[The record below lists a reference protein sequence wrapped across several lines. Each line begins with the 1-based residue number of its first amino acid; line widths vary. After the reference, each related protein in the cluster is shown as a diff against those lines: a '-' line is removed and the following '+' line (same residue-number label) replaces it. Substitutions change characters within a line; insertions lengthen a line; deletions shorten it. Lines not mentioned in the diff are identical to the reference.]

1 MKVPKVVR
9 KPLSSIK
16 RQVIYTAATAQ
27 RMWILSQVRTPPWR
41 PGDLLK
47 VSYAHSGFPN
57 PLPGPDSLV
66 HGGAVKYGYL
76 DRRLPHTGLRF
87 HILYAVSSSRCADL
101 DRLIGVAQERGARVV
116 WNQNGA
122 WFPASYGV
130 EHARKGN
137 AAMAPLLHLA
147 DYVFYQS
154 EFARVA
160 SEYFLGK
167 RLGPSEI
174 LYNAVDTKS
183 FSPGDISRSSE
194 LTLLVAGSHN
204 RSYRLPTAI
213 RTLALVAKQRPG
225 VRMIIA
231 GRIPPS
237 NMAEAR
243 DLAVRFGLESQVE
256 FVGPYTRRAAPE
268 IFQRAHILLHT
279 HYNDVCP
286 TVVIEAMACG
296 LPVVYSRSGGT
307 PELVGEEAGY
317 GVPSVLNWEEA
328 QPPDPHHLAE
338 GILLIAEDWSRYRE
352 TAREQAVSRFDIEP
366 WLERHIQV
374 FEMLMEE

>member
-1 MKVPKVVR
+1 MKVPKVLK
-9 KPLSSIK
+9 KPLSFVK
-16 RQVIYTAATAQ
+16 QQVIHTATTVQ
-27 RMWILSQVRTPPWR
+27 QMWILSQVRSPAWR
-41 PGDLLK
+41 PGDLPK
-47 VSYAHSGFPN
+47 VSYAHPGFPK
-57 PLPGPDSLV
+57 PPPGSDSLV

-76 DRRLPHTGLRF
+76 DQRLPHAGLRF
-87 HILYAVSSSRCADL
+87 DILYVVSSGQCADL
-101 DRLIGVAQERGARVV
+101 GRLICVAQDRGVKVV

-130 EHARKGN
+130 ELARKGN

-154 EFARVA
+154 KFAQVA
-160 SEYFLGK
+160 SDYFLGK

-174 LYNAVDTKS
+174 LYNAVDTKF
-183 FSPGDISRSSE
+183 FSPSDGSRNSK
-194 LTLLVAGSHN
+194 LTLLAAGSHN

-213 RTLALVAKQRPG
+213 RTLALVAKQRPE

-243 DLAVRFGLESQVE
+243 NLTAHFGLEGQVE
-256 FVGPYTRRAAPE
+256 FVGPYTQRDAPE
-268 IFQRAHILLHT
+268 IFRRAHILLHT

-286 TVVIEAMACG
+286 GVVIEAMACG

-317 GVPSVLNWEEA
+317 GVPAVLNWEEA
-328 QPPDPHHLAE
+328 QPPDPRHLAE
-338 GILLIAEDWSRYRE
+338 GMLFIAEDWSRYSE
-352 TAREQAVSRFDIEP
+352 AARERAVTHFDLEP
-366 WLERHIQV
+366 WIQRHLQV
-374 FEMLMEE
+374 FEMLMER